1 LALTPG
7 TRLGVYDI
15 IAPIGEGG
23 MGQVYRAT
31 DRTLGRQVAIKILPD
46 AFAEDPESLLR
57 FEREAKTL
65 AALNH
70 PHIAAIYGF
79 EKSAGVHALVMELV
93 EGEDLSQRIAGRG
106 IPIDEA
112 LPIAKQ
118 IAEALEAAHDQ
129 GIIHRDLKP
138 ANVKITSDGSAKVL
152 DFGLAK
158 VHIGA
163 GGRRDSS
170 NGPTLMATR
179 SGLILGTAAYMAPE
193 QARGEAADQAS
204 DMWAFGCVLFEML
217 TGRRAFE
224 GATMSEI
231 LANVLKTQPD
241 WDRLPAETPDGVR
254 RLLRRSLQKD
264 QRLRFRDMR
273 DARLEI
279 DEVHGAPATNAGTG
293 ARSRRGERIAWASAL
308 TLVTLIAGGFGARA
322 LRPAAIP
329 AEVRL
334 EINAPPSRD
343 ASLAVSPDGL
353 KIVYIAPFEGR
364 SQLWL
369 RSLDSPLARPLKGTE
384 GASGQFWS
392 PDSRS
397 VGFVAGTRLK
407 RMDIDGGSVQTLT
420 SAVPLPLGASWNRD
434 GTIVFS
440 NNPSGPL
447 FRISAQGGE
456 PTEATRVDSPR
467 QRGHEFPR
475 FLPDGRHFLFFAT
488 GSPEARG
495 VYVGQLDGNDTKRL
509 FDAETPAAYA
519 TTGQLVYVRERK
531 LLAQGFDLNQ
541 MELRGDAFA
550 LAENVTAETSVS
562 VSAAGPIAYRTPPAD
577 SGQRQLVWVDRS
589 GRETDKVVYTNGA
602 GLGGSLSHDGRRV
615 AVYQFADANMDIWS
629 YDIRRRSWDRI
640 TFDPGDDIYP
650 LWSRDD
656 TRMVSG
662 SVRTTGV
669 VDLYVRLLGD
679 PASEQQIVSTSQ
691 PKFPTDWSADGRF
704 VIYDSL
710 DPKRGFDVWAVP
722 MEGERQPF
730 AVVQTEFNEGL
741 AQFSPDTTW
750 IAYQS
755 DKTGRFEIYLRPFRR
770 PGDDVRVSVDGGTQV
785 RWNSNGKELF
795 YLAAGNRLTAVPL
808 RFSANNQ
815 GVEPRTPVAL
825 FVAKVGGFAGY
836 THQYMVAHDG
846 QSFVTQSVMGDA
858 SASPINVILNWQP
871 NAKK

>member
-1 LALTPG
+1 MALSPG

-15 IAPIGEGG
+15 IAPIGAGG

-31 DRTLGRQVAIKILPD
+31 DRTLGRHVAIKILPD
-46 AFAEDPESLLR
+46 AFAQDPESLAR

-79 EKSAGVHALVMELV
+79 EKSAGAQALVMELV
-93 EGEDLSQRIAGRG
+93 EGDDLSQRIAGRAM
-106 IPIDEA
+106 PIDQA

-118 IAEALEAAHDQ
+118 IAEALEAAHEQ

-138 ANVKITSDGSAKVL
+138 ANIKITSNGLVKVL

-158 VHIGA
+158 VHVSA
-163 GGRRDSS
+163 GGSDPS

-179 SGLILGTAAYMAPE
+179 PGLILGTAAYMAPE
-193 QARGEAADQAS
+193 QARGEDADQAS

-224 GATMSEI
+224 GATTSEI

-241 WDRLPAETPDGVR
+241 WHRLPADTPDGVR
-254 RLLRRSLQKD
+254 RLLRLSLRKE

-279 DEVHGAPATNAGTG
+279 DEVQSGPAATG
-293 ARSRRGERIAWASAL
+293 STRARSGRGERIAWASAMI
-308 TLVTLIAGGFGARA
+308 LVTAIAGVFAARA
-322 LRPAAIP
+322 LRPASIP

-334 EINAPPSRD
+334 EINTPPSRD
-343 ASLAVSPDGL
+343 GSLALSPDGL

-369 RSLDSPLARPLKGTE
+369 RSLDSPVARPLKGTE

-407 RMDIDGGSVQTLT
+407 RMDIDGGSVRTLT
-420 SAVPLPLGASWNRD
+420 SAVPLALGASWNRD
-434 GTIVFS
+434 GTIIFA

-447 FRISAQGGE
+447 FRISSQGGE
-456 PTEATRVDSPR
+456 PTEATHVESPR
-467 QRGHEFPR
+467 QRGHESPQ
-475 FLPDGRHFLFFAT
+475 FLPDGRHFLFFVT

-495 VYVGQLDGNDTKRL
+495 VYVGQLDGNGTKRL

-519 TTGQLVYVRERK
+519 STGQLVFVREGK
-531 LLAQGFDLNQ
+531 LLAQGFDLDR
-541 MELRGDAFA
+541 MELTGDAFP
-550 LAENVTAETSVS
+550 LAENVTALTSVS
-562 VSAAGPIAYRTPPAD
+562 VSAAGPVAYRTAPAD

-589 GRETDKVVYTNGA
+589 GRETDKVIYSNGA
-602 GLGGSLSHDGRRV
+602 GLGGSLSHDGHRV

-650 LWSRDD
+650 LWSPDD
-656 TRMVSG
+656 ARMVSG
-662 SVRTTGV
+662 SVRSTSV
-669 VDLYVRLLGD
+669 VDLYVRLLGAP
-679 PASEQQIVSTSQ
+679 PASEQRLYSTSQ
-691 PKFPTDWSADGRF
+691 PKFPTDWSADGRM

-710 DPKRGFDVWAVP
+710 DPKRGFDVWALP
-722 MEGERQPF
+722 MEGEQKAF

-755 DKTGRFEIYLRPFRR
+755 DKTGRFEIYLRPFGR

-795 YLAAGNRLTAVPL
+795 YLAAGNRLTAVTL
-808 RFSANNQ
+808 RFSANNK
-815 GVEPRTPVAL
+815 GVELGTPVSL
-825 FVAKVGGFAGY
+825 FAAKVGGFAGY
-836 THQYMVAHDG
+836 TQQYMVSSDG
-846 QSFVTQSVMGDA
+846 QSFVTQSVVGDA
-858 SASPINVILNWQP
+858 SASPISVILNWQAK
-871 NAKK
+871 AKK